1 MSNIYIYHSHE
12 LFDCWIVKDWIA
24 LLGLGNTLPHQ
35 NVAVD
40 KKNVGNWVKSM
51 KRTINTTTLHM
62 KYYRFI
68 AAADVV
74 VVVAVAA
81 AAGVVCV
88 CCCCCSGPPLCWLTD
103 ETSPHLL
110 PFFFRAADLAR
121 IFRCGRPASRGCWL
135 KPCWLIISDAKLGF
149 NHQEKKHP
157 KENLNNDGQ
166 ISPNLFHWFR
176 WWLTGLNII
185 NTPIL

>member
-1 MSNIYIYHSHE
+1 
-12 LFDCWIVKDWIA
+12 
-24 LLGLGNTLPHQ
+24 
-35 NVAVD
+35 
-40 KKNVGNWVKSM
+40 M

-68 AAADVV
+68 AAAADVV

-88 CCCCCSGPPLCWLTD
+88 CCCCSGPPLCWLTD

-149 NHQEKKHP
+149 NHQEKKT
-157 KENLNNDGQ
+157 
-166 ISPNLFHWFR
+166 S
-176 WWLTGLNII
+176 
-185 NTPIL
+185 